1 MRKILNISLHSS
13 SKAIAL
19 SFLNNHHCNFLY
31 LIYFR
36 IFCDNFHHQDFY
48 MIISMTGFGR
58 GEASENGMTA
68 TVEIKSLNSRYLDLS
83 VRLPQRLQDKELEV
97 KERVQKKVNRG
108 KLNITMY
115 VSESETGEPSI
126 AVDEKKV
133 KGYVEILKNLRNA
146 AGISDDITIEDII
159 QFGDVFIN
167 KEEDEKI
174 IEQKWLLGEKALE
187 QAVDSLFAMRTQ
199 EGSQLKNDLVDRIN
213 FIDDNLEIITKETE
227 GRGEEVRAKLHERV
241 KNIIEEEKVDPDRL
255 ELEIAILADK
265 MDITEEIVRLRS
277 HLKFFLEAVEQ
288 PEPAG
293 RRLNFLTQEI
303 NRELNT
309 IGSKA
314 NNSDIAQYVVKCKE
328 ALEQIREQVQNV
340 E

>member
-1 MRKILNISLHSS
+1 
-13 SKAIAL
+13 
-19 SFLNNHHCNFLY
+19 
-31 LIYFR
+31 
-36 IFCDNFHHQDFY
+36 
-48 MIISMTGFGR
+48 MTGFGR
-58 GEASENGMTA
+58 GEISENGITA

-83 VRLPQRLQDKELEV
+83 TRLPQRLQDKELEV
-97 KERVQKKVNRG
+97 KELVQKTVNRG
-108 KLNITMY
+108 KLNIT
-115 VSESETGEPSI
+115 VNLSEAEAGEPSI
-126 AVDEKKV
+126 KVDKIKV
-133 KGYVEILKNLRNA
+133 KGYAKILNTLCEA
-146 AGISDDITIEDII
+146 AGIEDSITIKDIT

-167 KEEDEKI
+167 EEEDEEVL
-174 IEQKWLLGEKALE
+174 EQKWEVVEKALE
-187 QAVDSLFAMRTQ
+187 QAVESLMKMRSQ
-199 EGSQLKNDLVDRIN
+199 EGEQLKNDLVDRIE
-213 FIDDNLEIITKETE
+213 FIEENLEVITTETN
-227 GRGEEVRAKLHERV
+227 GRAEETREKLLERINNLIDED
-241 KNIIEEEKVDPDRL
+241 KIDPERL
-255 ELEIAILADK
+255 EQEVAILVDK
-265 MDITEEIVRLRS
+265 MDVTEEIVRLKS

>member
-1 MRKILNISLHSS
+1 
-13 SKAIAL
+13 
-19 SFLNNHHCNFLY
+19 
-31 LIYFR
+31 
-36 IFCDNFHHQDFY
+36 

-58 GEASENGMTA
+58 GEATENGITA

-83 VRLPQRLQDKELEV
+83 VRLPQRLQDKELVV
-97 KERVQKKVNRG
+97 KELVQKTINRG
-108 KLNITMY
+108 KLNITVY
-115 VSESETGEPSI
+115 ITESEAGEPSI
-126 AVDEKKV
+126 SVDETKV
-133 KGYVEILKNLRNA
+133 KGYMKILKNLRET
-146 AGISDDITIEDII
+146 AGIDDAITIENLT
-159 QFGDVFIN
+159 QFNDVFIN
-167 KEEDEKI
+167 KEEDE
-174 IEQKWLLGEKALE
+174 EVLEHKWAVGEKALKE
-187 QAVDSLFAMRTQ
+187 AVNSLLKMRTQ
-199 EGSQLKNDLVDRIN
+199 EGDQLKNDLVDRIE
-213 FIDDNLEIITKETE
+213 FIEENLKIITKDTD
-227 GRGEEVRAKLHERV
+227 GRGDEIRTKLQERI
-241 KNIIEEEKVDPDRL
+241 KTLIEEEKIDPERL

-265 MDITEEIVRLRS
+265 MDITEEIVRLKS

>member
-1 MRKILNISLHSS
+1 
-13 SKAIAL
+13 
-19 SFLNNHHCNFLY
+19 
-31 LIYFR
+31 
-36 IFCDNFHHQDFY
+36 

-58 GEASENGMTA
+58 GEASENGITA

-83 VRLPQRLQDKELEV
+83 IRLPQRLQDKELEV
-97 KERVQKKVNRG
+97 KELVQKTINRG
-108 KLNITMY
+108 KLNITVY
-115 VSESETGEPSI
+115 LSESETGEPSI
-126 AVDEKKV
+126 RVDEKKV
-133 KGYVEILKNLRNA
+133 KGYSRILDNLREA
-146 AGISDDITIEDII
+146 AGISDPISIKDIT

-167 KEEDEKI
+167 EEEDEEVL
-174 IEQKWLLGEKALE
+174 EQKWKIAEKALSE
-187 QAVDSLFAMRTQ
+187 AVESLLKMRTQ
-199 EGSQLKNDLVDRIN
+199 EGSQLKNDLVDRIE
-213 FIDDNLEIITKETE
+213 FIDENLEIITKETA
-227 GRGEEVRAKLHERV
+227 GRAEDARDKLLERI
-241 KNIIEEEKVDPDRL
+241 NNLIEEDKIDPERL
-255 ELEIAILADK
+255 ELEVAILVDK
-265 MDITEEIVRLRS
+265 MDVTEEIVRLRS
-277 HLKFFLEAVEQ
+277 HLKFFIEAVEQ